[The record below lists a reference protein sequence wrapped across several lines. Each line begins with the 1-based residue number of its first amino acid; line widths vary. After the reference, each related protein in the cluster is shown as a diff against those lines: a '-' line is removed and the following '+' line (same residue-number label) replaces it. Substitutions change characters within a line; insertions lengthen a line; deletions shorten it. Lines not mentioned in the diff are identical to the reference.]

1 MTNYP
6 QSFLV
11 PDPHLTTCAFKLS
24 REKNPHLKEARILS
38 ERLDE
43 FLSRE
48 RHSDRYNFR
57 NCSVSIRLFFVVV
70 TKGWENTLRVDR
82 ITLIHNFGCTVCD
95 YLASRTR
102 ADYQAVRVWWGRIS
116 VSCWQWREVGGVLH
130 LHPTSESSRH
140 FQRALPAEVI

>member
-11 PDPHLTTCAFKLS
+11 PDPHLTTCAFKLL

-70 TKGWENTLRVDR
+70 TKCLGEHVESGQNYFNSEFRVYS
-82 ITLIHNFGCTVCD
+82 L
-95 YLASRTR
+95 
-102 ADYQAVRVWWGRIS
+102 
-116 VSCWQWREVGGVLH
+116 
-130 LHPTSESSRH
+130 
-140 FQRALPAEVI
+140 